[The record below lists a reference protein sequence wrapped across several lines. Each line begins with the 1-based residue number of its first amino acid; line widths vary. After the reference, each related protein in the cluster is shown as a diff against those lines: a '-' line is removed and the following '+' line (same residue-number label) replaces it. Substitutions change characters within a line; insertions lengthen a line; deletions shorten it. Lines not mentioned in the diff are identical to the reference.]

1 MPNISRGVPHN
12 SDLERVLIHELRV
25 RIRMW
30 QSRISEKQEEWREV
44 EEKVL
49 AYVPETETTRKRKQM
64 RKEGLPDYVTIQIPY
79 SYAVLMSAHTYI
91 TSVFLGRSP
100 VFQYSGRHGESQ
112 QKTQSVEAL
121 IDYQLLNGCML
132 PYLYTWIYDS
142 LKYGDGIV
150 CNYWCDEIEMVTE
163 LQEVQAIDP
172 MGLPAGKQKIQV
184 SQPVRTYAGNK
195 LFNVQ
200 PQDFVWDVRYPIK
213 EFQRGEFCGRR
224 FKMGWNEVV
233 RRKAQGYYINTEA
246 IRPYGTRDY
255 YMDQRGSE
263 QLDRPELF
271 SNQTEYDQQGTG
283 LGLKHPQVV
292 GAYELVVEIIPKEWK
307 LGTSDYPE
315 KWVFTVT
322 DDFSVLIGCQPLG
335 AYHCKFPYSVMPMEP
350 EGYGLMSRGMP
361 KILDP
366 IQGTLDWLINS
377 HFYNVRAALNNKFVV
392 DPSRVVMKDV
402 LNPLPGGIIRLKP
415 EAWGQDTKM
424 VMTQM
429 AVTDVTQQH
438 IANIP
443 LMINFGERVG
453 GVNDQIMGM
462 LDTGGRKTATEVRTS
477 TSFGINRLKT
487 MAEYYSACSFD
498 PLSRML
504 VQNSQQYYDMELEFK
519 IAGDLMDSSGPLSMQ
534 GNQQMSAM
542 LQQMMPGMPGAPMP
556 QTVTVTPDSIAGFYD
571 FVPVDGTLPIDRF
584 AQVNLW
590 KELFQAILTVPVIGM
605 QYDLAG
611 IFQWVAQL
619 AGLKNIT
626 RFKLQVTPDQI
637 LRAQMQAG
645 NSVPLSGPRAGGSS
659 PSAPSDNKQG
669 YQQPLIAAGA
679 A

>member
-1 MPNISRGVPHN
+1 MPNISRNIPNN
-12 SDLERVLIHELRV
+12 SEQARRIIQEIRLRV
-25 RIRMW
+25 RMW
-30 QSRISEKQEEWREV
+30 QSRTSEKQAEWADA

-49 AYVPETETTRKRKQM
+49 AYIPETEVTAKRKAARRQ
-64 RKEGLPDYVTIQIPY
+64 GLPDYVTIQIPY
-79 SYAVLMSAHTYI
+79 SYAVVMAAHTYI

-100 VFQYSGRHGESQ
+100 VFQYTGRHGEAQ
-112 QKTQSVEAL
+112 QKVQAMEAL
-121 IDYQLLNGCML
+121 IDYQLLNGYIL
-132 PYLYTWIYDS
+132 PYIYTWIYDS
-142 LKYGDGIV
+142 LKYGYGIV
-150 CNYWCDEIEMVTE
+150 CAYWNECIETITE
-163 LQEVQAIDP
+163 LQEVAETDF
-172 MGLPAGKQKIQV
+172 MGMPTGRKQKVQI
-184 SQPVRTYAGNK
+184 SQPVRTYAGNQA
-195 LFNVQ
+195 FNVQ
-200 PQDFVWDVRYPIK
+200 PQDFVWDVRYPIR
-213 EFQRGEFCGRR
+213 EFQRGEFAGRR

-233 RRKAQGYYINTEA
+233 RRKAAGYYMNTDE
-246 IRPYGTRDY
+246 IKTYGTRDY
-255 YMDQRGSE
+255 YMDERGSS

-271 SNQTEYDQQGTG
+271 SNLTEFDQSGTG
-283 LGLKHPQVV
+283 MGLKHPQVV
-292 GAYELVVEIIPKEWK
+292 GAYEIVIEIIPSEWK
-307 LGTSDYPE
+307 LGGSSWPE

-322 DDFSVLIGCQPLG
+322 DDFAVLMGCSPLG
-335 AYHCKFPYSVMPMEP
+335 AYHCKYPYSVIPMEP
-350 EGYGLMSRGMP
+350 EGYGLTTRGLP

-415 EAWGQDTKM
+415 EAWGQDTRL
-424 VMTQM
+424 VMSQM
-429 AVTDVTQQH
+429 AITDVTQQH

-487 MAEYYSACSFD
+487 MAEYASVVGVD

-504 VQNSQQYYDMELEFK
+504 VQNSQQYYDMDLEMR
-519 IAGDLMDSSGPLSMQ
+519 IAGDLLQTSGPLGMQ
-534 GNQQMSAM
+534 SNAMFSQALGQMGGR
-542 LQQMMPGMPGAPMP
+542 PGFIR
-556 QTVTVTPDSIAGFYD
+556 VTPETIAGFYD

-590 KELFQAILTVPVIGM
+590 KELFQAILAIPAIGM
-605 QYDLAG
+605 QYDLGG

-626 RFKLQVTPDQI
+626 QFKLQIAPDEVLALQA
-637 LRAQMQAG
+637 AQG
-645 NSVPLSGPRAGGSS
+645 NSVPLNGAKAGGAS
-659 PSAPSDNKQG
+659 PKSDTRQG
-669 YQQPLIAAGA
+669 YKQPLIAASSA
-679 A
+679 APASIQ